1 MRFDNI
7 IIGGG
12 HSGLEKGMELLA
24 KGESVLAVCRGES
37 SRRFRDESYD
47 HAAAR
52 RRFTDAGGV
61 FFMGD
66 IVVDGILEEDRL
78 KGIHTKNHGESL
90 FEADRFW
97 LSTGSFFSRGLESE
111 QDKVFEP
118 IFGLDLNCE
127 GDHRTWVN
135 PDFYADQPF
144 MHFGVATDSG
154 GRVSLGGHTIS
165 NLFAIGSIT
174 GR

>member
-1 MRFDNI
+1 MKFDNI

-47 HAAAR
+47 HLSAR
-52 RRFTDAGGV
+52 KRFTDAGGV
-61 FFMGD
+61 FLMGD
-66 IVVDGILEEDRL
+66 TVVRGSIEDGYL
-78 KGIHTKNHGESL
+78 KAVYTQNHGSNP
-90 FEADRFW
+90 FKADNFW
-97 LSTGSFFSRGLESE
+97 LATGSFFSRGLESS
-111 QDKVFEP
+111 QDRIWEP
-118 IFGLDLNCE
+118 IFDLDLNST
-127 GDHRTWVN
+127 GDHTNWVN
-135 PDFYADQPF
+135 PDFFADQPF
-144 MHFGVATDSG
+144 MHFGVDIDSE
-154 GRVSLGGHTIS
+154 GRPAIRGRIIS